1 MLEDF
6 CYIYTEYNDRWQKT
20 DSNTT
25 AKQLLKMFLK
35 FNQRRFSNIATGDE
49 TLLHY
54 FEPVRKMAT

>member
-1 MLEDF
+1 M
-6 CYIYTEYNDRWQKT
+6 T
-20 DSNTT
+20 DDKNGFKYSTT